1 MTEIKVVV
9 VNDRKKAIEVK
20 DGYVLVFCGHGP
32 NDGAFWKKFE
42 ECGNVDFAAADE
54 VPQDTE
60 NKNDNEPVNVTET
73 DEDVDNEKYRNGIN
87 YLVNMIIENP
97 GNFINLSAACI
108 DTMYPNFMNPAI
120 AGLNARDCEKMAVLE
135 LASFAGET
143 VCNTIIDVF
152 FASES
157 DNVKNEILSFLVNA
171 KLSMNEINFDYIVK
185 MVEIYISRIATA
197 NAQ

>member
-1 MTEIKVVV
+1 MAREIKVVV
-9 VNDRKKAIEVK
+9 VNGRKKAIEVK

-42 ECGNVDFAAADE
+42 ECGNVDFAAAEE
-54 VPQDTE
+54 VSQDTE
-60 NKNDNEPVNVTET
+60 
-73 DEDVDNEKYRNGIN
+73 KYYNGVN

-97 GNFINLSAACI
+97 SDFLNLSSACV
-108 DTMYPNFMNPAI
+108 DNMYPSFLNPAI
-120 AGLNARDCEKMAVLE
+120 AGLNARDCEKDAVYE

-143 VCNTIIDVF
+143 VRNIIIDYVF
-152 FASES
+152 SASES
-157 DNVKNEILSFLVNA
+157 DNIKNEILSFIVNA
-171 KLSMNEINFDYIVK
+171 KLSMNDNNFDYIVK